1 MLANVNVGARHGL
14 APTDKRKKASGKLR
28 AFVSSTAGPLIT
40 MQIGVPAESHPLEA
54 RVALVPRNVKRILDI
69 GFSVA
74 VESEAGRGSGFS
86 DDDYRD
92 AGAQVTP
99 REQVLA
105 SDVVLRVSAPSGDEI
120 HALSAGALQVSFLDP
135 FRQRELVER
144 LAAQGVTSVSM
155 EMVPRTTLAQKMDAL
170 SSQASFAGYAAVLF
184 AAERSS
190 KFFPMMM
197 TPGGTIPPARVFVI
211 GAGVAGL
218 QAIATAKRL
227 GARVDAFDTRP
238 EVKEQ
243 VESLGGK
250 FVEIDLGE
258 TGATE
263 QGYARELTQE
273 QIEMQ
278 RKGQAEVIARSD
290 VVITT
295 AQVFGRPAPRIVTAE
310 MVADMKP
317 GSLVIDM
324 AVDSGG
330 NVEGT
335 RANEE
340 VLTTRGAILLGVTH
354 LPSRVAQDA
363 SLMYSNNLLNLIE
376 HLARAKDADSEESG
390 AGLGAFWQSPSK
402 DDPIAESAI
411 ITGGGKVLNARILA
425 HYAAQDGTASPT
437 QD

>member
-1 MLANVNVGARHGL
+1 
-14 APTDKRKKASGKLR
+14 
-28 AFVSSTAGPLIT
+28 
-40 MQIGVPAESHPLEA
+40 MQLGIPAESHPLES
-54 RVALVPRNVKRILDI
+54 RVAVVPKNLTRFLQL

-74 VESEAGRGSGFS
+74 VESGAGAGSGFADS
-86 DDDYRD
+86 DYLE
-92 AGAQVTP
+92 AGASLLARDQVMS
-99 REQVLA
+99 
-105 SDVVLRVSAPSGDEI
+105 SDIVLRVSPPSSEEV
-120 HALSAGALQVSFLDP
+120 ALLSEGALHVSFLDP
-135 FRQRELVER
+135 FRQRELVEA
-144 LAAQGVTSVSM
+144 LAAKGVTAVSM
-155 EMVPRTTLAQKMDAL
+155 EMIPRTTIAQKMDAL
-170 SSQASFAGYAAVLF
+170 SSQASFAGYCAVLL
-184 AAERSS
+184 AAERSN

-197 TPGGTIPPARVFVI
+197 TPGGTIAPARVFVI

-227 GARVDAFDTRP
+227 GARVEAFDTRP

-258 TGATE
+258 TGSTE
-263 QGYARELTQE
+263 QGYARELTAE

-295 AQVFGRPAPRIVTAE
+295 AQVFGRPAPRIVSAE
-310 MVADMKP
+310 MVSGMKP

-340 VLTTRGAILLGVTH
+340 VLTNKGAILLGVTH
-354 LPSRVAQDA
+354 LPSRAAQDA

-376 HLARAKDADSEESG
+376 HLAQPRQAGEDGEQGG
-390 AGLGAFWQSPSK
+390 AAEAFWRQGAD

-411 ITGGGKVLNARILA
+411 ITGGGAVVNTRILA
-425 HYAAQDGTASPT
+425 HYEAQH
-437 QD
+437 QDTTNSE